1 MIEFADRLMRHVWKK
16 LGSKI
21 EHDIHSYVD
30 EHIHKI
36 LFLHLE
42 KKRSLVRFMKCPLG
56 SRHTLVPHMVHKH
69 VVAAR

>member
-1 MIEFADRLMRHVWKK
+1 MRFTIVFSCYFYEKIVYIIVIEFADRLMRHVWKK

-30 EHIHKI
+30 EHIQKI

-42 KKRSLVRFMKCPLG
+42 
-56 SRHTLVPHMVHKH
+56 
-69 VVAAR
+69 